1 MEFNELYK
9 KAFSVSNESLK
20 TKDCEIGSV
29 GCALESE
36 TGKVYLGK
44 NIDMSC
50 SLGMCAERN
59 AISNML
65 TNEVKKIKKIVVVH
79 KAGKIML
86 PCGACREFMLQL
98 GDLTEDTELLV
109 SLNPLKVVKIVD
121 LLPLWWRK
129 ELSK

>member
-1 MEFNELYK
+1 
-9 KAFSVSNESLK
+9 
-20 TKDCEIGSV
+20 
-29 GCALESE
+29 
-36 TGKVYLGK
+36 
-44 NIDMSC
+44 MSC

-79 KAGKIML
+79 KSGKIML